1 VGTLHR
7 NTSHR
12 NTRTIYIKGQKKTI
26 SIKDE
31 KKWGQGRKLEARKN
45 ERETEKTKQKQENTK
60 QHKPQREEGK
70 PNQRGEKNKGQG
82 NERGPGFGKRGV
94 ETLRTEYVW
103 VLEQS
108 CVQGGYILPP
118 PLIPMDLRPRAAPGQ
133 KVDKHMAEGR
143 NGRKR
148 RK

>member
-1 VGTLHR
+1 LHEVRWGHYIGTPH
-7 NTSHR
+7 TG
-12 NTRTIYIKGQKKTI
+12 TQEQYIKKGKTTI
-26 SIKDE
+26 TIKDE
-31 KKWGQGRKLEARKN
+31 KKWGRRRKLEARKS

-60 QHKPQREEGK
+60 KHKPQREEGK

-118 PLIPMDLRPRAAPGQ
+118 P
-133 KVDKHMAEGR
+133 
-143 NGRKR
+143 
-148 RK
+148 